1 MDTGRRYL
9 AVIVRSWMV
18 LCVVAMCASCE
29 NERTRPALA
38 ATPSSSGVYVEEL
51 SESELAAQEPASPLA
66 TPFMAELSTDRQAW
80 VVERAPATDT
90 DYTTDDPV
98 ETRRYV
104 YRVHLAV
111 PETLGANR
119 SDLAIPAVELFIDV
133 TDERLRARFVG
144 PGWPVEAESEIRLRG
159 DSPGI
164 YVFDRDGGRSL
175 APGLMSE
182 WFEGGPRD
190 RAGPLASVRRDP
202 LAAQKEVPGALIC
215 ALLAE
220 WTGEPR
226 EHFLRRCDRAAPL
239 AFRVGFWRA
248 ERTADVPVEL
258 PRRAIRADEV
268 GPPRP
273 IVKASSRAFLEP
285 TALARLRPMERPPRD
300 SSVVPSDVS
309 EGLEFVN
316 DSESRVVV
324 TVEGVAVGYVDAG
337 SRGLFV
343 GLLPGHYRVAALRP
357 MGAVI
362 MRPRA
367 VRVPG
372 RALLRTR

>member
-1 MDTGRRYL
+1 MAL
-9 AVIVRSWMV
+9 F
-18 LCVVAMCASCE
+18 AMATFACE
-29 NERTRPALA
+29 NERPRPVLTV
-38 ATPSSSGVYVEEL
+38 TPPSSGVHIEEL
-51 SESELAAQEPASPLA
+51 SPSELAAQEPAPPLA
-66 TPFMAELSTDRQAW
+66 APSTTELSTERQPW
-80 VVERAPATDT
+80 VVERAPASDADYSTDE
-90 DYTTDDPV
+90 PV

-119 SDLAIPAVELFIDV
+119 SDLAIPAAELFIDV

-144 PGWPVEAESEIRLRG
+144 PGWPVEAGSEIRLRG

-164 YVFDRDGGRSL
+164 YVFDRGGGRSL

-202 LAAQKEVPGALIC
+202 LPAQKEVPGALMC

-226 EHFLRRCDRAAPL
+226 EHFMRRCDRAAPL

-268 GPPRP
+268 GPPQP
-273 IVKASSRAFLEP
+273 IVATSSRAFLEP
-285 TALARLRPMERPPRD
+285 AALARLPPMERPPRE
-300 SSVVPSDVS
+300 SSAAPSDVP

-324 TVEGVAVGYVDAG
+324 TVEGVAVGHVDAG
-337 SRGLFV
+337 ARGLFI
-343 GLLPGHYRVAALRP
+343 GFLPGHYRVAALRP

-362 MRPRA
+362 SRPRA

-372 RALLRTR
+372 RMVLRAR